1 MARRG
6 RGEGTILQRKDGRWM
21 ATLTLESKAGKRQR
35 RSLYGK
41 SRAEVAKGL
50 RAAQKRLDDS
60 LPLPPEN
67 ETIGSFLTAWLKGKK
82 NGLRPETY
90 RSYSDRCPALLDSRT
105 WLGQADKA
113 WNQGPSTGLRKDR
126 GEGIW
131 KHHASLSQ
139 RASCGAPGCP
149 SLGLSGSQRIHTHKG
164 TAALHRRDEVSR
176 PGGR

>member
-60 LPLPPEN
+60 LPLPSEN

-90 RSYSDRCPALLDSRT
+90 RSYSDRCRLYLIPE
-105 WLGQADKA
+105 LGSVRLTKLGIRDLQQAYERIGAK
-113 WNQGPSTGLRKDR
+113 
-126 GEGIW
+126 GIW
-131 KHHASLSQ
+131 QHHASLSQ